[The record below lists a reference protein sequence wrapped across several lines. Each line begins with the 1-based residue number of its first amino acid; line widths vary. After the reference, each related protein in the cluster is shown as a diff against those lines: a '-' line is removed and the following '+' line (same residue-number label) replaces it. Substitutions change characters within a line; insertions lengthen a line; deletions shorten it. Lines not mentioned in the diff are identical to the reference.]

1 MEKNSLR
8 PIPSKQIVYEEDFS
22 MDQMSFASHKTP
34 PVLPIT
40 ESNFSKLPHKNP
52 SPNLSALIHNNLSK
66 HNTSPTSYYSMI
78 TDIFISKKSSH
89 LLTLYNEMKI
99 CNSDTSVLRRFYE
112 LKEINVRL
120 PRFEFYYKHYLKLLA
135 KPTFNCESMNHLI
148 HDTAKEKAQLYFD
161 MVYGRGKKNKIP
173 KEENNNIDDIIFDS
187 YIKETIENYS
197 TTMTCESNEKLIY
210 PSEIYKKCAKT
221 DIDFSESEIGI
232 INNNKSNLFLQDN
245 NESILVIMRD
255 LKNRSRSKSKSKPR
269 SKMNIRF
276 KTQQNLG
283 INYKD
288 FTHAKKKSMMNT
300 MKLPNY
306 SIDKSKKISFININP
321 NSKQNEKKYKYLQ
334 KMNSLHKSN
343 IKQQQVKTGTPNN
356 KAATT
361 RKSKHN
367 QVLTLQQLSSNIA
380 NNVNTMY
387 KNYTNSYKTRKLSE
401 LETKSKTN
409 VSVKTNEINTC
420 TAKST
425 KISSELLKLYDEN
438 KKSKSPNKNTISTS
452 RRITNPNCKSAQ
464 NFAFHFF
471 PQSKSTT
478 IKTTT
483 NSSNCYKDL
492 YKHKKDLFF
501 HGNNNNA

>member
-40 ESNFSKLPHKNP
+40 KSNFSKPSLKNNKL
-52 SPNLSALIHNNLSK
+52 NLSLLIHNNLSK
-66 HNTSPTSYYSMI
+66 HNTSPTSYCSMI
-78 TDIFISKKSSH
+78 SDIFISKKPSH
-89 LLTLYNEMKI
+89 LFTIYNEMKI

-112 LKEINVRL
+112 LKESNVRL

-135 KPTFNCESMNHLI
+135 KPTFNSESMNNLI

-161 MVYGRGKKNKIP
+161 MVYGRGKKNKP
-173 KEENNNIDDIIFDS
+173 QKEEKNNIDDIIFDS

-197 TTMTCESNEKLIY
+197 TTMTCESNEKLVY

-221 DIDFSESEIGI
+221 DVDFSESEIGI
-232 INNNKSNLFLQDN
+232 INNNNKSNLFLQDN

-288 FTHAKKKSMMNT
+288 FTHSKKKSMMNT

-321 NSKQNEKKYKYLQ
+321 NNKQNEKKYKYLQ
-334 KMNSLHKSN
+334 KMNSLHKST
-343 IKQQQVKTGTPNN
+343 IKQQVKTEAPNN
-356 KAATT
+356 KTAPA

-425 KISSELLKLYDEN
+425 KISNELIKLYNEN
-438 KKSKSPNKNTISTS
+438 NKSKSPNRNTISTT

-464 NFAFHFF
+464 NFALHFF
-471 PQSKSTT
+471 PQSKITN
-478 IKTTT
+478 IKT
-483 NSSNCYKDL
+483 NNNCYKEL
-492 YKHKKDLFF
+492 YKHKKE
-501 HGNNNNA
+501 HNA